1 MNKKILNTKD
11 IVKKIKLLK
20 KNKKKIILCHGV
32 FDLLHLGHIQHFQ
45 KAKKLGDILIVSTT
59 TDKFVNKGFGKPYF
73 NLSERQEAL
82 SSIKFID
89 FIVPSD
95 FEDAR
100 GIIKVIQPDI
110 YCKGIEFKNFSKD
123 ISGKIKFE
131 EKEIKKYGG
140 KIAFVSGKVFSSSS
154 IVNNKTDV
162 FNEDIKKF
170 IKTIKRKYD
179 FKTIQDVINNYE
191 DLNVLVIGETIIDTY
206 SNCEVMGKSGKEPH
220 LVLKERSVEN
230 YIGGAASVANYVSKF
245 VKNTTFISSSG
256 TDRSSKILIEKNLNK
271 KINKKIIYDDN
282 IRSIIKKRYIDQ
294 DNTIKVLGV
303 YRINDNNNVYK
314 KSQELIFKY
323 LDKNI
328 KKYDLVILC
337 DYGHGL
343 LNEKIIKILFKNK
356 KYTAV
361 NSQINSSNINYF
373 TLEKFK
379 KSNYLIINEREFRFE
394 MKDQTSKLDH
404 LIKLFHKKY
413 QVKNLV
419 VTRGKYGSVF
429 FNGKNFIYCPAFANK
444 IIDKVGA
451 GDSFFSLFSLG
462 IIQEEKLDIA
472 LLIGS
477 IAGAHN
483 IENIAN
489 SKKLDKKYLL
499 KYIDHLLK

>member
-1 MNKKILNTKD
+1 M
-11 IVKKIKLLK
+11 
-20 KNKKKIILCHGV
+20 
-32 FDLLHLGHIQHFQ
+32 
-45 KAKKLGDILIVSTT
+45 
-59 TDKFVNKGFGKPYF
+59 
-73 NLSERQEAL
+73 
-82 SSIKFID
+82 
-89 FIVPSD
+89 
-95 FEDAR
+95 
-100 GIIKVIQPDI
+100 
-110 YCKGIEFKNFSKD
+110 
-123 ISGKIKFE
+123 
-131 EKEIKKYGG
+131 
-140 KIAFVSGKVFSSSS
+140 
-154 IVNNKTDV
+154 
-162 FNEDIKKF
+162 
-170 IKTIKRKYD
+170 
-179 FKTIQDVINNYE
+179 
-191 DLNVLVIGETIIDTY
+191 
-206 SNCEVMGKSGKEPH
+206 
-220 LVLKERSVEN
+220 
-230 YIGGAASVANYVSKF
+230 
-245 VKNTTFISSSG
+245 
-256 TDRSSKILIEKNLNK
+256 
-271 KINKKIIYDDN
+271 
-282 IRSIIKKRYIDQ
+282 
-294 DNTIKVLGV
+294 
-303 YRINDNNNVYK
+303 
-314 KSQELIFKY
+314 
-323 LDKNI
+323 DKNI

-413 QVKNLV
+413 RVKNLV